1 MTANPGAAPTPQT
14 SASDDVARQYRYWQM
29 RILIS
34 TIAGYA
40 LFYFVRKN
48 LSIAMPVMEHDLGI
62 SKKDLGLFLT
72 LHGSLYGVARFT
84 NGILADR
91 INARWFM
98 VSGLCICA
106 VINMLFGLGSSVLAF
121 GILWMANGWF
131 QGMGFPPCARLMTH
145 WFPPRVLAT
154 KMSIWNS
161 SHSIGAGLVVVLCG
175 YLVVHNWRLCFQ
187 VPAALALAGAIGLA
201 LALRD
206 TPESM
211 GLPPV
216 EGTYDARTEAR
227 EPLARTLRSL
237 VFSNRYIW
245 LLSFANFF
253 VYTVRYG
260 ILDWGPTFLKQSRH
274 VELSKAGWMM
284 AAFEVS
290 GIVGMLVSGW
300 LTDRV
305 FGGRGARACLVYML
319 LCMGSLLV
327 FWRLPSGSVALSA
340 VVLCTAGFF
349 IYGPQC
355 LIGIASANLAT
366 KRAAASAAGL
376 TGLFGYLSTIVSG
389 VGVGVLVQKHGW
401 DAGFLMFVLAAL
413 LGAVLFAFCWPAAA
427 HGYGT
432 HEEAR

>member
-1 MTANPGAAPTPQT
+1 MNPVASAGAPMAAANL
-14 SASDDVARQYRYWQM
+14 DEVRRQYRYWQM
-29 RILIS
+29 RILLA

-48 LSIAMPVMEHDLGI
+48 LSVAMPVMEHDLGI
-62 SKKDLGLFLT
+62 SKKQLGLFLT
-72 LHGSLYGVARFT
+72 LHGSLYGVARFA

-91 INARWFM
+91 VNGRWFM
-98 VSGLCICA
+98 VSGLCLCA
-106 VINMLFGLGSSVLAF
+106 AVNVLFGLSSSVLAF

-145 WFPPRVLAT
+145 WFPPKVLAT

-175 YLVVHNWRLCFQ
+175 YLALRDWRLCFH
-187 VPAALALAGAIGLA
+187 VPAALAMLGAIGLA
-201 LALRD
+201 MALRD

-216 EGTYDARTEAR
+216 EGTHDSRFTAG
-227 EPLARTLRSL
+227 EPLGRTLRSL

-284 AAFEVS
+284 AAFEAS

-305 FGGRGARACLVYML
+305 FCGRGARACLVYML
-319 LCMGSLLV
+319 LCMGSLLL
-327 FWRLPSGSVALSA
+327 FWRLPPGSTALST

-366 KRAAASAAGL
+366 KRAAAAAAGL

-389 VGVGVLVQKHGW
+389 VGVGMLVQQRGW
-401 DAGFLMFVLAAL
+401 NAGFLMFVVAAL
-413 LGAVLFAFCWPAAA
+413 LGAILFACCWPAAA
-427 HGYGT
+427 HGYGG
-432 HEEAR
+432 RS